1 MDPDAEKSTKVF
13 DKVKGVI
20 KDKKIE
26 HIKCRGLKLE
36 STGPNNEVY
45 AQVEFLCANEKG
57 VINVLTLLKELK
69 GKIVFTYVRIMG
81 DNHINVA
88 NQDIVV
94 GQEGFLALMEAFA
107 KGHFNFTYEFRF
119 YNFKPETTP
128 LLAFVDSLMNNQ
140 TLQTIGFARNRLNE
154 DMCAAIL

>member
-1 MDPDAEKSTKVF
+1 M
-13 DKVKGVI
+13 
-20 KDKKIE
+20 
-26 HIKCRGLKLE
+26 
-36 STGPNNEVY
+36 
-45 AQVEFLCANEKG
+45 
-57 VINVLTLLKELK
+57 LTLLNELK
-69 GKIVFTYVRIMG
+69 GKVVFTYVRIMG

-88 NQDIVV
+88 NNDIVV

-154 DMCAAIL
+154 DMCAAILQRLYFNQSLKALDFNGNPITISMFRDEIVKKYFNTRKEFTIIYD